1 MMDSKGKINEKRK
14 YSRVADKVKFF
25 YKSDFTNQKDW
36 FIGWTSNLSLGGA
49 FVKLLRPL
57 PVGSRITIR
66 LPLDFIGRGTTV
78 CNFFATVVRHAD
90 QEAFGQGA
98 SGITFLQEGLEN
110 EKVVLSRYV
119 RDKEQIN
126 ISGEARVMVKAGI
139 MKTEKKLENLMR
151 EAAREVDKGNLK
163 KKGFL
168 SRLFGKS

>member
-1 MMDSKGKINEKRK
+1 MESKGNITEKRK
-14 YSRVADKVKFF
+14 YLRVPDKVKFF

-57 PVGSRITIR
+57 PVGSRITVR

-98 SGITFLQEGLEN
+98 AGITFLQEGLEN

-119 RDKEQIN
+119 RDKEQMAG
-126 ISGEARVMVKAGI
+126 SGQMKAIARSGYLKS
-139 MKTEKKLENLMR
+139 EKKLENLMR
-151 EAAREVDKGNLK
+151 EAAKEVDKGNQK